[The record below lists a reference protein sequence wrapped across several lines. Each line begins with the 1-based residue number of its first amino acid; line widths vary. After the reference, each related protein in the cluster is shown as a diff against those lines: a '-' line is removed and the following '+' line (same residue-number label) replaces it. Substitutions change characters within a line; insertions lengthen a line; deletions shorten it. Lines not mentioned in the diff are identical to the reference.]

1 MIDYNPSIV
10 EHKREARYTPTA
22 IEKKENSKEY
32 NILKQY
38 ENDSASNVM
47 NTIYDISKQK
57 INNNYDIDD
66 IEDKYFGDV
75 FGYKAQNE
83 RIQSI
88 IKDLNAVSDSISV
101 MLYGEVISI
110 DEAKK
115 RDSELFVAIKNNG
128 EVNNTNLYYLARI
141 LNVVN
146 NYISDCDKHIESIN
160 LLNNSVYNFT
170 SNDSRMLLINND
182 EIECLHIESMNAL
195 NDQLVSANFVSDNFV
210 VNNYLKKVYNH
221 FVDYN
226 TAVNALKSLNS
237 DDGYSILKEKEN
249 NIINSLNELIK
260 VIEYSKLQ
268 SSNFEL
274 LLYSRIELLK
284 SFYNT
289 K

>member
-1 MIDYNPSIV
+1 MLDYNPSIRGGI
-10 EHKREARYTPTA
+10 REAKYTPST
-22 IEKKENSKEY
+22 IEKIENSKQY

-38 ENDSASNVM
+38 ENDSASNAM
-47 NTIYDISKQK
+47 NTISDISKQK
-57 INNNYDIDD
+57 TINNYNIDD

-75 FGYKAQNE
+75 FGYKVQNE
-83 RIQSI
+83 RITSI
-88 IKDLNAVSDSISV
+88 LKELNEISNSISI
-101 MLYGEVISI
+101 MLYGEIITVE
-110 DEAKK
+110 EAKIK
-115 RDSELFVAIKNNG
+115 DTELFTSIKNNG

-160 LLNNSVYNFT
+160 LLNNDIYNFT
-170 SNDSRMLLINND
+170 SNDNRVLLINND
-182 EIECLHIESMNAL
+182 EIDCLHTVSMNAVK
-195 NDQLVSANFVSDNFV
+195 DQLISANFISDNFV
-210 VNNYLKKVYNH
+210 INNYLKKVYNH

-226 TAVNALKSLNS
+226 IAVNALKTLNS
-237 DDGYSILKEKEN
+237 NDEYSILKEKEN
-249 NIINSLNELIK
+249 NIINSLSDLIK
-260 VIEYSKLQ
+260 AIEYSKLQ